1 MRKFV
6 ILQRKWLRF
15 TLIALSALGV
25 AVIMGRL
32 DLHYLECWAYDLRVR
47 FAPAPSPS
55 RQILPLVIDQTT
67 VEGLGHFPTVREHTL
82 LLQRLARAKP
92 RAVVY
97 FIPLTDLVGSPEE
110 FSEFAR
116 VVGQLKNFF
125 VGINDTALPAEQ
137 NKFALPPPL
146 DKIRVVQA
154 PVTEDRSNFARD
166 GVTRRML
173 TSYEGQT
180 MLHFQL
186 ARLATGPQVE
196 ADVRGVFP
204 LLGSNQ
210 VFVRFHPR
218 GTYQGVS
225 FLTAFNGEI
234 EASAARDKFVIVG
247 RDSNF
252 SVNDYVQ
259 TPWDRSALAMSRLEA
274 HANMLDTLLLNNA
287 PIRTPRALTLV
298 FTAFFAIL
306 TMLAVLTMSPARGIV
321 VLLSA
326 LAGWIG
332 LAWGLYATFGV
343 WLEMVHVVLVIFI
356 VYYFLIPY
364 RLVVENRRTWEY
376 QQRNELLV
384 QVEELKT
391 NFLSMMSH
399 DIKTPL
405 ARMQG
410 MTDIVLRDG
419 ERLTSTQHEALA
431 TIRSSIDE
439 LVEFISSILSL
450 SRVEGKR
457 VQLNLVSKD
466 LNVLLQEVIARYQY
480 LAREKSIEIRSELEP
495 LFSLRIDVDL
505 MRQVF
510 ANLIENAIK
519 YSPENSNILVSSEEK
534 DGRVMVQ
541 IADQGPGIPRD
552 ELEHVF
558 AKFYRAK
565 GAKASQVKGSGL
577 GLYLAQYFVQL
588 HGGNI
593 SVESEM
599 GIGSTFT
606 VNLPST

>member
-606 VNLPST
+606 VNLLST